1 MGINS
6 SSPFIPPVP
15 VEYGPGIIKTFSVA
29 GPPTSYIQ
37 IDENNLKTCLQYTND
52 QNTINQCISNN
63 IYVPSVNGTIS
74 KVNLWSGEQLP
85 PNPSCNFVYKK
96 DFKPQESVVYAG
108 LGPSKI
114 TSANINNFENLET
127 SLNNNNNNNNLT
139 LLIIIVLTL
148 LIVFFN

>member
-1 MGINS
+1 MGFHS

-15 VEYGPGIIKTFSVA
+15 AEYGPGIIKTFSVA

-63 IYVPSVNGTIS
+63 IYVPSVNGSVS

-85 PNPSCNFVYKK
+85 PNPSCNFVFKK
-96 DFKPQESVVYAG
+96 DATPQKSIVFAG
-108 LGPSKI
+108 MGPGKI
-114 TSANINNFENLET
+114 TSININNFQNLEM
-127 SLNNNNNNNNLT
+127 SLNNNNLA
-139 LLIIIVLTL
+139 LIIVILVTL